1 MCASLSEKRIE
12 VQKMSRIKNRD
23 RNIFI
28 FLFTIPALIIYLV
41 FFGYPIL
48 QSFYISFFRW
58 TGLSDKKIFVGL
70 ENFKRLFED
79 EVVWQ
84 ALKNNMI
91 MYIFGT
97 IFTFALAIFLA
108 AVLVRKNLKEG
119 KFYRVVFLFPNVL
132 SIVVVSIIWSFIFSP
147 TMGIVNNALE
157 MIGLENLTR
166 TWLGDENT
174 VLGALIVPQVWMFT
188 GFFMVLYMAGMKNIP
203 KSMYEAA
210 KIDGASELKQ
220 FFSITIPMLWEI
232 IRTSL
237 VFFISRAFQSTFSLV
252 YTTTSGGPNRAS
264 ETLATYMYE
273 QAFVNSNFGYAT
285 VIGLL
290 LFAVMMTIN
299 FILQRITKREVI
311 EF

>member
-1 MCASLSEKRIE
+1 MNKTKSGHR
-12 VQKMSRIKNRD
+12 R
-23 RNIFI
+23 IFI
-28 FLFTIPALIIYLV
+28 FVFTIPALIVYFV

-58 TGLSDKKIFVGL
+58 SGLSDKKLFVGF
-70 ENFKRLFED
+70 ENFQRLFQD
-79 EVVWQ
+79 QVVWL
-84 ALKNNMI
+84 ALRNNMI

-108 AVLVRKNLKEG
+108 TVLVKKKLKENR
-119 KFYRVVFLFPNVL
+119 FYRIVFLFPNVL
-132 SIVVVSIIWSFIFSP
+132 SIVVVSIIWSFIYSP
-147 TMGIVNNALE
+147 TMGILNNTLE
-157 MIGLENLTR
+157 LIGLKSLTR

-203 KSMYEAA
+203 KSLYEAA
-210 KIDGASELKQ
+210 RIDGASELNQ

-237 VFFISRAFQSTFSLV
+237 VFFVARAFQSTFSLV
-252 YTTTSGGPNRAS
+252 YVTTSGGPNRAS
-264 ETLATYMYE
+264 EILSTYMYE
-273 QAFVNSNFGYAT
+273 QGFVNSNFGYAT

-290 LFAVMMTIN
+290 LFAVMMVIN
-299 FILQRITKREVI
+299 FILQKITKREVV
-311 EF
+311 EY

>member
-1 MCASLSEKRIE
+1 M
-12 VQKMSRIKNRD
+12 NRAKSSD
-23 RNIFI
+23 RSIFI
-28 FLFTIPALIIYLV
+28 LLFTIPALIVYLV

-58 TGLSDKKIFVGL
+58 SGLSNKKIFVGFD
-70 ENFKRLFED
+70 NFIRLFKD

-84 ALKNNMI
+84 ALRNNMI

-97 IFTFALAIFLA
+97 IFTFTLAIFLA
-108 AVLVRKNLKEG
+108 NVLVKKNFKES
-119 KFYRVVFLFPNVL
+119 KFYRIVFLFPNVL
-132 SIVVVSIIWSFIFSP
+132 SVAVVSIIWSFIFSP
-147 TMGIVNNALE
+147 TIGILNNTLE
-157 MIGLENLTR
+157 LIGLKGLTR
-166 TWLGDENT
+166 TWLGDQST
-174 VLGALIVPQVWMFT
+174 VLGSLIVPQVWMFT

-203 KSMYEAA
+203 KSVYEAA
-210 KIDGASELKQ
+210 EIDGASEVRQ
-220 FFSITIPMLWEI
+220 FFSITIPLLWEI

-237 VFFISRAFQSTFSLV
+237 VFFVARAFQSTFSLV
-252 YTTTSGGPNRAS
+252 YITTGGGPNRAS
-264 ETLATYMYE
+264 EILSTYMYE

-299 FILQRITKREVI
+299 YILQKATKREVI

>member
-1 MCASLSEKRIE
+1 MNKTKSGHR
-12 VQKMSRIKNRD
+12 R
-23 RNIFI
+23 IFI
-28 FLFTIPALIIYLV
+28 FVFTIPALIVYFV

-58 TGLSDKKIFVGL
+58 SGLSDKKLFVGF
-70 ENFKRLFED
+70 ENFQRLFQD
-79 EVVWQ
+79 QVVWQ
-84 ALKNNMI
+84 ALRNNMI

-108 AVLVRKNLKEG
+108 TVLVKKKLKENR
-119 KFYRVVFLFPNVL
+119 FYRIVFLFPNVL
-132 SIVVVSIIWSFIFSP
+132 SIVVVSIIWSFIYSP
-147 TMGIVNNALE
+147 TMGILNNTLE
-157 MIGLENLTR
+157 LIGLKSLTR

-203 KSMYEAA
+203 KSLYEAA
-210 KIDGASELKQ
+210 RIDGASELNQ

-237 VFFISRAFQSTFSLV
+237 VFFVARAFQSTFSLV
-252 YTTTSGGPNRAS
+252 YVTTSGGPNRAS
-264 ETLATYMYE
+264 EILSTYMYE
-273 QAFVNSNFGYAT
+273 QGFVNSNFGYAT

-290 LFAVMMTIN
+290 LFAVMMVIN
-299 FILQRITKREVI
+299 FILQKITKREVV
-311 EF
+311 EY